1 MEECMNRPLDY
12 VWDDQDVIIE
22 YQKYQD
28 KRKVSRI
35 FDITVKEINE
45 ILRRNEVL

>member
-1 MEECMNRPLDY
+1 MEEYMNKPVDR
-12 VWDDQDVIIE
+12 VWNDQDVVSE